1 MNDLIG
7 QTILH
12 YKIIEK
18 VGQGGMGEV
27 YKARDTKLDRF
38 VALKFLP
45 SHLNATDEE
54 KIRFIQEA
62 KAASAMNHP
71 NVCTIYDIQENED
84 QLFIVME
91 YVDGKTVKD
100 RKDNLSE
107 KQILEIGIQAAEG
120 LAAAHEKGIVHRDI
134 KPENIMIRKD
144 GIIQI
149 MDFGLAKL
157 YTAGNLSRLTKAG
170 TTMGT
175 MGYMSPEQVQGLDV
189 DHRTDIFSLGV
200 VLYELFAGEAP
211 FKGIHDTAI
220 MYEIVNVDPPPL
232 ASVKKELDP
241 ELDRIIMECLE
252 KEKDDRCQSAKE
264 LAKDLRKI
272 KKLTGQ
278 KKSKTYNV
286 AATSDKSEVRQVQ
299 IPKPTSS
306 FSVEVLNHKFD
317 LTKVFRIKYLPWII
331 SVVLLAII
339 FISFF
344 GRSNILP
351 GGFVNFTQLTEQS
364 GQELYPDISPDG
376 NYIIYSKSIDGFMHI
391 LLQRVGGGNAID
403 LTKDS
408 KVNNYQSVYSPN
420 GELIAFRSEREG
432 GGIFLMGSTG
442 ESVRRLTNSGY
453 NPAWSPDSK
462 KVLYAT
468 ESVEHPY
475 SRGTV
480 SQLWTTDITSGETG
494 KIYNGDA
501 VQPNWSPNGKWI
513 VYWGLP
519 MGTGKRVIWIIKAT
533 GGTPIMITKD
543 NYINWSPVWS
553 SDGKYIYFSSNRGG
567 SMNLWRVK
575 IDEGT
580 GGILS
585 GLEPLT
591 TPSLFCETA
600 RMSKDGEKIIYVSG
614 ETRENIYKVNFNPNS
629 EKVTGLPVPVT
640 EGSKQFV
647 YLDISPD
654 NKWIAASSAGQQED
668 IYIMH
673 SDGSG
678 ITKLTNDIF
687 KDRNPQWSPDGK
699 NLVFYSDRSGKYE
712 IWQINVD
719 GSNLKQLTS
728 SSELITQARWF
739 PNGKVIVCSYSD
751 AKNVLFSPDT
761 TTIMKFK
768 YLPDYEEKGMAFTV
782 HSVSPDGN
790 LIAGDRIDKISG
802 NYFGIIIYSVVNQSY
817 KILSKK
823 GQGPMWFKDSRR
835 ILFAD
840 DKNFYVLDT
849 KTGSQHLVYN
859 SPYIL
864 TDWGYYAFS
873 PDNKSIYLVKE
884 EKESDIWMGNLQ

>member
-1 MNDLIG
+1 MIG
-7 QTILH
+7 ETILH

-18 VGQGGMGEV
+18 LGEGGMGEV
-27 YKARDTKLDRF
+27 YKARDTKLDRL

-45 SHLNATDEE
+45 SHLNATDED

-100 RKDNLSE
+100 KKDNLSE
-107 KQILEIGIQAAEG
+107 KHILEIGIQAAEG

-200 VLYELFAGEAP
+200 VLYELLAGEPP
-211 FKGIHDTAI
+211 FKGMHDTAI

-278 KKSKTYNV
+278 KKSKIYNV
-286 AATSDKSEVRQVQ
+286 AATSDKSEVEQVR
-299 IPKPTSS
+299 IPKLTSS
-306 FSVEVLNHKFD
+306 FSVELLNHKFD

-339 FISFF
+339 FIFLF
-344 GRSNILP
+344 GRSNISTT
-351 GGFVNFTQLTEQS
+351 GFVKFTQLTEQS

-376 NYIIYSKSIDGFMHI
+376 NYIIYTKSIDGFMHI

-408 KVNNYQSVYSPN
+408 KVNNYQSVFSPN
-420 GELIAFRSEREG
+420 GELIAFRSERDG

-442 ESVRRLTNSGY
+442 ESVRRLTNFGY
-453 NPAWSPDSK
+453 NPAWSPDGK

-480 SQLWTTDITSGETG
+480 SQLWTTDIINGETK

-533 GGTPIMITKD
+533 GSTPIMITKD

-567 SMNLWRVK
+567 SMNLWKVK

-580 GGILS
+580 GKILS
-585 GLEPLT
+585 DLEPLI

-600 RMSKDGEKIIYVSG
+600 RMSKDGEKIVYVSG
-614 ETRENIYKVNFNPNS
+614 ETRENIYKVNFNPKS

-654 NKWIAASSAGQQED
+654 NKWIAVSSAGQQED

-719 GSNLKQLTS
+719 GSNLRQLTS
-728 SSELITQARWF
+728 TTGTIVVPRWF
-739 PNGKVIVCSYSD
+739 PGGHLITCSFDNEY
-751 AKNVLFSPDT
+751 NILFTPDSFAV
-761 TTIMKFK
+761 KELK
-768 YLPDYEEKGMAFTV
+768 YLPDVNEKGIKFEV
-782 HSVSPDGN
+782 HSVSPDGKF
-790 LIAGDRIDKISG
+790 IAGNRMDKISG
-802 NYFGIIIYSVVNQSY
+802 DHIGIIIYSMENQNY
-817 KILSKK
+817 KMISNK
-823 GQGPMWFKDSRR
+823 GEGPMWFQDSKR

-840 DKNFYVLDT
+840 DKNFYVLDIR
-849 KTGSQHLVYN
+849 TGNQHIVYN

-864 TDWGYYAFS
+864 NGWASYAFS